1 MRQTMT
7 PDYRLDYWIEAVE
20 SALED
25 VNKLDMFSNDEIKSL
40 AETLQG
46 SSEQESMAFGTEH
59 IPNSL
64 ETEIR
69 NIKTKHK
76 KEIEQYENREFIFRK
91 NVSDRHGPYV
101 DPRDVYINGNDVV
114 YDHKGL

>member
-1 MRQTMT
+1 MKTNH
-7 PDYRLDYWIEAVE
+7 RLNYWIEAVE

-25 VNKLDMFSNDEIKSL
+25 VNKLNMFSNDEIKSL

-59 IPNSL
+59 IPNPL
-64 ETEIR
+64 EAEIR
-69 NIKTKHK
+69 NIKSKHK

-101 DPRDVYINGNDVV
+101 DPGDVYINGNDVV
-114 YDHKGL
+114 YDRKGL